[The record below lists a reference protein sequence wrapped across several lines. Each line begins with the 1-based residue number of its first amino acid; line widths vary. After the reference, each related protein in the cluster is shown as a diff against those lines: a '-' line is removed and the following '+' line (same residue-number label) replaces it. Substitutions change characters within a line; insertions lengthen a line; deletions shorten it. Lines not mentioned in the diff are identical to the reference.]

1 MCIRDSTTASLT
13 DEHPR
18 FYNEV
23 TVEYHFFGQDLDKEK
38 IEKAVDLSVT
48 RYCGVMEM
56 FRGFSKVKAEIKY
69 N

>member
-1 MCIRDSTTASLT
+1 LT

-18 FYNEV
+18 FYNNV
-23 TVEYHFFGQDLDKEK
+23 TVEYHFFGQELDHEK

-56 FRGFSKVKAEIKY
+56 FRGFSNVKIEIKY